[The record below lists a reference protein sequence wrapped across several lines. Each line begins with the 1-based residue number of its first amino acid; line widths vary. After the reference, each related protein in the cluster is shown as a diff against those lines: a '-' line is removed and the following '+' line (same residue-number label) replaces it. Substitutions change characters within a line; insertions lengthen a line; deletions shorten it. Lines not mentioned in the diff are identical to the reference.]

1 MMDRCLGVVCI
12 VYLVAGQ
19 KSFLSRENV
28 EGVNSA
34 VVSFFFAPVVC
45 DVSREEGL
53 DSQETVG
60 SINFKLR
67 EHGVFQERGNAG
79 DEVAHF
85 SLDFE
90 AWFDGIRVVTHQGD
104 EIW

>member
-1 MMDRCLGVVCI
+1 

-19 KSFLSRENV
+19 KSFFSRENV
-28 EGVNSA
+28 EGVDTA
-34 VVSFFFAPVVC
+34 VVSFLFAPVVYNVGC
-45 DVSREEGL
+45 EEGL
-53 DSQETVG
+53 DFQETVG

-85 SLDFE
+85 SSDFE
-90 AWFDGIRVVTHQGD
+90 AWLDGIRVVNHQSH